1 MVPFYDDE
9 CPMDIKNGLGRK
21 DIESPYVRPN
31 RPWFK
36 SYPEWMPKTLNYE
49 VIEKL
54 NGLFCILKL
63 VEMNCPN
70 NVAIY
75 FKPREEKITYR
86 ELLYYTLKMANA
98 LKSLGVK
105 KGDPIALNSTN
116 CSEFIIAM
124 WACIKLGAIL
134 VPINPLLKKAEV
146 SHILRD
152 CGDIKIA
159 IVHEKNF
166 SLFKRSSKEFDIK
179 KLILIKKD
187 KYDDKSIKEKH
198 IEGVEIFDFH
208 KLLNEFDPLKEKIT
222 INMKE
227 DIFALLYTGG
237 TTGLPKG
244 VMLTHFNVLS
254 NINQLLAF
262 GEEVT
267 EENIEKNFGK
277 LSFVNILP
285 LCHSFGVISV
295 LTYMSV
301 AMQIIIF
308 DTFDI
313 PAILEAIELYKVQA
327 FNGIPTIYI
336 MMANHPDFEKR
347 DLSSLENVIT
357 SGAALAD
364 AVAERWR
371 KIAGVEV
378 RQGYGLTECSPGTH
392 LQPQYWAKWKPN
404 SIGMPIIDTD
414 VKIVNPDTLE
424 ELPIGEKGE
433 LLIRGPQVMKGY
445 WKKPEA
451 TKRVFVEDENGN
463 IWLRTGDIGYMDED
477 GYFYISGRTKEMIK
491 YKGYRILPFEVE
503 KTLYEHP
510 AVLEAGVIGIPD
522 EVVGEKIKAFIRLRP
537 EFVGKITEQEIIE
550 WAKENMAGYKWP
562 REIEFVSSIP
572 KTPVGKIM
580 RRALL
585 EKELKRSKIKD
596 NK

>member
-1 MVPFYDDE
+1 MEYDEE
-9 CPMDIKNGLGRK
+9 CPLNLKEGLGRS
-21 DIESPYVRPN
+21 DIPSPWVRPN

-36 SYPEWMPKTLNYE
+36 NYPEWMPKTLNYE

-54 NGLFCILKL
+54 NGLFCVLKL
-63 VEMNCPN
+63 VALNFPN

-86 ELLYYTLKMANA
+86 ELLYYSEKMANA
-98 LKSLGVK
+98 LRDIGVK

-116 CSEFIIAM
+116 CSEFIIAL
-124 WACIKLGAIL
+124 WACIKLGAVL
-134 VPINPLLKKAEV
+134 VPINPLLKKIEV

-166 SLFKRSSKEFDIK
+166 ALFKRSSKEFEIE
-179 KLILIKKD
+179 KLILIRKNRNESDTSKE
-187 KYDDKSIKEKH
+187 KSIENVK
-198 IEGVEIFDFH
+198 IYYFH
-208 KLLNEFDPLKEKIT
+208 ELLNKYPPLKEKIP

-227 DIFALLYTGG
+227 DNFCLLYTGG

-244 VMLTHFNVLS
+244 VILTHFNVFS
-254 NINQLLAF
+254 DINQLLCF
-262 GEEVT
+262 GQEVS
-267 EENIEKNFGK
+267 EENIEKSFGK
-277 LSFVNILP
+277 MSFVNILP

-295 LTYMSV
+295 LTYSSV

-308 DTFDI
+308 DSFDI
-313 PAILEAIELYKVQA
+313 PSILESIELYKVQA
-327 FNGIPTIYI
+327 FNGIPTIFI
-336 MMANHPDFEKR
+336 MMANHPDFMKR
-347 DLSSLENVIT
+347 DLTSLENVIT
-357 SGAALAD
+357 SGAALAP
-364 AVAERWR
+364 AIAKKWQEV
-371 KIAGVEV
+371 AGVEV

-392 LQPQYWAKWKPN
+392 LQPQYWAKWVPN

-414 VKIVNPDTLE
+414 IKIVDPDTLE
-424 ELPIGEKGE
+424 ELQIGQQGE

-445 WKKPEA
+445 WKRPEA
-451 TKRVFVEDENGN
+451 TARVLIKDKEGKT
-463 IWLRTGDIGYMDED
+463 WLRTGDVGYMDEN

-510 AVLEAGVIGIPD
+510 AVLEVGVIGIPD
-522 EVVGEKIKAFIRLRP
+522 EVVGEKIKAFIKLKP
-537 EFVGKITEQEIIE
+537 EYKDTTPEEIIA
-550 WAKENMAGYKWP
+550 WAKEKMAGYKWP

-572 KTPVGKIM
+572 KTPVGKVM

-585 EKELKRSKIKD
+585 EKELKKRK
-596 NK
+596 N

>member
-1 MVPFYDDE
+1 
-9 CPMDIKNGLGRK
+9 
-21 DIESPYVRPN
+21 
-31 RPWFK
+31 
-36 SYPEWMPKTLNYE
+36 
-49 VIEKL
+49 
-54 NGLFCILKL
+54 
-63 VEMNCPN
+63 
-70 NVAIY
+70 
-75 FKPREEKITYR
+75 
-86 ELLYYTLKMANA
+86 
-98 LKSLGVK
+98 
-105 KGDPIALNSTN
+105 
-116 CSEFIIAM
+116 
-124 WACIKLGAIL
+124 
-134 VPINPLLKKAEV
+134 
-146 SHILRD
+146 
-152 CGDIKIA
+152 
-159 IVHEKNF
+159 
-166 SLFKRSSKEFDIK
+166 
-179 KLILIKKD
+179 
-187 KYDDKSIKEKH
+187 
-198 IEGVEIFDFH
+198 
-208 KLLNEFDPLKEKIT
+208 
-222 INMKE
+222 
-227 DIFALLYTGG
+227 
-237 TTGLPKG
+237 
-244 VMLTHFNVLS
+244 
-254 NINQLLAF
+254 
-262 GEEVT
+262 
-267 EENIEKNFGK
+267 
-277 LSFVNILP
+277 
-285 LCHSFGVISV
+285 
-295 LTYMSV
+295 
-301 AMQIIIF
+301 
-308 DTFDI
+308 
-313 PAILEAIELYKVQA
+313 
-327 FNGIPTIYI
+327 
-336 MMANHPDFEKR
+336 MANHPDFEKR

-585 EKELKRSKIKD
+585 EKELKRSKSKAQKD
-596 NK
+596 S